1 MRSGDNDLMQS
12 PSSGT
17 HPYSSISTER
27 IMLAVEQQRRITDQ
41 LVGLQAQQR
50 ARVAL
55 VRRAGQKLL
64 VATIV
69 LTGVVTLGLLFLFI
83 FQPDQFLAMLS
94 FTSGAIDVIMQLARY
109 LSPGLAFITQQSWLL
124 AGAALVIVVMVGIWV
139 HLMRTPQEA

>member
-27 IMLAVEQQRRITDQ
+27 IMRAVEQQRRITDQ
-41 LVGLQAQQR
+41 LVGLQAQQQ
-50 ARVAL
+50 ARVAR
-55 VRRAGQKLL
+55 VRRAGKKLL
-64 VATIV
+64 VATTV

-83 FQPDQFLAMLS
+83 FLPDQFLAMLS
-94 FTSGAIDVIMQLARY
+94 FSSGAIDVIMQLARY

-124 AGAALVIVVMVGIWV
+124 AGVALVIVVMVGIWV

>member
-17 HPYSSISTER
+17 RPYSSISTER